1 MASLV
6 DAAAGFLTGDGHRVV
21 ARALAGHGLPAHLA
35 DDLVQEALIRAHRAE
50 ERGDDVG
57 NVEAFTTV
65 LVQRAARDL
74 LRGIRRRPEGHTVAE
89 PIDDLDTDGLAT
101 RLGSDLPE
109 SVVVGADVA
118 TELRRRVAGA
128 LSTSPRPAAGALA
141 TLAIV
146 LDGAGPADDCP
157 VPKAGAGDDEALAW
171 AGLFYAGRHECFPP
185 AGVADDA
192 ATRKRRSR
200 AVQQQRQVLHDA
212 FAPVDEGDD

>member
-1 MASLV
+1 MAALV

-21 ARALAGHGLPAHLA
+21 VRALDGHGLPAHLA

-50 ERGDDVG
+50 QRGEAVA

-89 PIDDLDTDGLAT
+89 PIDDLEGEVPGPL
-101 RLGSDLPE
+101 LGTDLPE
-109 SVVVGADVA
+109 EAVVDAAAGA
-118 TELRRRVAGA
+118 ELRRRVASALVGA
-128 LSTSPRPAAGALA
+128 PRPAAGALA
-141 TLAIV
+141 VLAIV

-171 AGLFYAGRHECFPP
+171 AGLFYAGRLECFP
-185 AGVADDA
+185 ADGEADDA

-200 AVQQQRQVLHDA
+200 AVHDQRRVLQDA
-212 FAPVDEGDD
+212 ADRDDG